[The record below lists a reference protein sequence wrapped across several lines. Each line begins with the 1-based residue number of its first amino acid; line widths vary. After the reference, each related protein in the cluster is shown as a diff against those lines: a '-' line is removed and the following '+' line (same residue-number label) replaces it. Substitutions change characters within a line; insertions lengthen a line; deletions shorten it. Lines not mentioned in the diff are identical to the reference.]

1 MAVMKNTLVA
11 NQVMMERAQVIV
23 DVIG

>member
-11 NQVMMERAQVIV
+11 NQVMMDRAQVIV